1 METKN
6 LESRRETLASSG
18 QVLSRE
24 EFDALMFELAQQDE
38 PERLVPISQFYE
50 RVRRLEFNL
59 IVLVGLILVVFILSK
74 NA

>member
-6 LESRRETLASSG
+6 LESRRETLPSSG